1 MRMAKSQQHFVC
13 DACGYESPKWM
24 GKCPRCSGWDTMKET
39 RLVAAT
45 EPQTRARPVFLTD
58 GEVEEERILLGIEE
72 LDRVLGGGLTRGS
85 SVLLGGDPGI
95 GKTTLCFEMASRVVE
110 LGLNALY
117 VSGEESPRQLAGRK
131 RRLALAG
138 TFPVL
143 STNQVDDILDAVGD
157 GAYDLVII
165 DSIQSVYNSR
175 LGFLPGSVSQIR
187 DVSSRLIREL
197 KNREVTHI
205 LIGHVTK
212 EGTIAGPKLL
222 EHMVDT
228 VLYFEGDRMLPY
240 RLLRAIKNRFGPIDE
255 IGMFQMR
262 KEGLVSV
269 EPSLFFM
276 SEREEASAGSTLFPC
291 ITGSRPLI
299 LEVQAITPK
308 TSFSLPRKLS
318 IGYDANR
325 LIILIAVIEKV
336 LSLPF
341 FDRDVYVN
349 ITGGIKVN
357 EPGVDLAVAASV
369 LSSFKDVSWQR
380 TAFFGE
386 IGLTG
391 EVRKVVSMDARLKE
405 CERLGVQRVFCPKG
419 VEPVTGI
426 EVVPLRNIRELFG
439 HLK

>member
-1 MRMAKSQQHFVC
+1 MAKSQQHFVC

-39 RLVAAT
+39 RLAAAT

-58 GEVEEERILLGIEE
+58 GEVEEERTLLGIEE

-240 RLLRAIKNRFGPIDE
+240 RMLRAIKNRFGPIDE

-336 LSLPF
+336 LGLPF

-349 ITGGIKVN
+349 VTGGIKVS
-357 EPGVDLAVAASV
+357 EPGIDLAVAASV

-419 VEPVTGI
+419 VEPPTGI
-426 EVVPLRNIRELFG
+426 EVVPLRNIRELFS

>member
-1 MRMAKSQQHFVC
+1 
-13 DACGYESPKWM
+13 
-24 GKCPRCSGWDTMKET
+24 
-39 RLVAAT
+39 
-45 EPQTRARPVFLTD
+45 
-58 GEVEEERILLGIEE
+58 
-72 LDRVLGGGLTRGS
+72 
-85 SVLLGGDPGI
+85 
-95 GKTTLCFEMASRVVE
+95 
-110 LGLNALY
+110 
-117 VSGEESPRQLAGRK
+117 
-131 RRLALAG
+131 
-138 TFPVL
+138 
-143 STNQVDDILDAVGD
+143 
-157 GAYDLVII
+157 
-165 DSIQSVYNSR
+165 
-175 LGFLPGSVSQIR
+175 
-187 DVSSRLIREL
+187 
-197 KNREVTHI
+197 
-205 LIGHVTK
+205 
-212 EGTIAGPKLL
+212 
-222 EHMVDT
+222 MVDT

-240 RLLRAIKNRFGPIDE
+240 RMLRAIKNRFGPIDE

-391 EVRKVVSMDARLKE
+391 EVRKVVNMEARLKE

>member
-45 EPQTRARPVFLTD
+45 EPQARARPVFLTD
-58 GEVEEERILLGIEE
+58 GEVEEERTLLGIEE

-165 DSIQSVYNSR
+165 DSIQSVYNSG

-240 RLLRAIKNRFGPIDE
+240 RMLRAIKNRFGPIDE

-391 EVRKVVSMDARLKE
+391 EVRKVISMDARLKE

>member
-1 MRMAKSQQHFVC
+1 MAKSQQHFVC

-45 EPQTRARPVFLTD
+45 EPQARARPVFLTD
-58 GEVEEERILLGIEE
+58 GEVEEERTLLGIEE

-240 RLLRAIKNRFGPIDE
+240 RMLRAIKNRFGPIDE

-391 EVRKVVSMDARLKE
+391 EVRKVISMDARLKE